1 MIVHH
6 DIRQFSA
13 RFPVVTVGIFDG
25 VHLGHKYILEQL
37 LKVAESSEGESV
49 VVTLWPHPRML
60 LNQEENCFRLLT
72 TQSEKIQMLD
82 QSGIQHL
89 IILPFTHEFS
99 RLSSCDFIEEILIGA
114 IGVGKLVVGYNHRFG
129 RDREGNYGEL
139 KKCAD
144 KFKFGIEKLDA
155 FHLDERKISSSEIRK
170 LLSSGNV
177 EEANRLLGWTYG
189 FSGQVIGGS
198 RLGSSIGFPTAN
210 ITPGES
216 YKLLPAKGVYA
227 VRVEMKNKLFRGMM
241 NMGSRPTVNKDPEK
255 STLEV
260 HLLDFHEN
268 IYSEQIRIRFI
279 SRIRD
284 EKRFESIDA
293 LKAQLENDR
302 EMTIRVLKGV

>member
-1 MIVHH
+1 MIVYH

-37 LKVAESSEGESV
+37 IKVAESSEGESV

-60 LNQEENCFRLLT
+60 LNQEENGFRLLT
-72 TQSEKIQMLD
+72 TQSEKIQMLE

-99 RLSSCDFIEEILIGA
+99 RLSSCDFIEKILIGA

-129 RDREGNYGEL
+129 KDREGNYGEL

-144 KFKFGIEKLDA
+144 KFEFGIEKLDA

-170 LLSSGNV
+170 LLLSGNV

-210 ITPGES
+210 ITQGET

-227 VRVEMKNKLFRGMM
+227 VKVEMKNKLFRGMM